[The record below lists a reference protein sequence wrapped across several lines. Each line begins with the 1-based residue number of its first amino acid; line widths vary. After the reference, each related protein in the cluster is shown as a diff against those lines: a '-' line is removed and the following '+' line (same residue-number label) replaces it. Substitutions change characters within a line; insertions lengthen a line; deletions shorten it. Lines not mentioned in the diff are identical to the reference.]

1 MSSRTCTSHLG
12 RGHSRTVHS
21 LVAAAFIGPCPQGQ
35 EVRHKDGTRTNN
47 TADNLEYGTRTDNLR
62 DAIRHGTWK
71 ISRFKRKVPR

>member
-1 MSSRTCTSHLG
+1 
-12 RGHSRTVHS
+12 
-21 LVAAAFIGPCPQGQ
+21 
-35 EVRHKDGTRTNN
+35 VRHKDGTRTNN